1 MKKFLAFAF
10 IFAAF
15 TLVACGGEQKKD
27 EKAAQCEN
35 CTGDCATC
43 ENEECCKDECNNEC
57 DNKECCKGECN
68 KECCETECN
77 NECCEGECPEVGCCE
92 TECCKGECPEAGCC
106 ETECCK

>member
-1 MKKFLAFAF
+1 MAFAF

-57 DNKECCKGECN
+57 EN
-68 KECCETECN
+68 KECCETECPEAGCCEQT
-77 NECCEGECPEVGCCE
+77 ECCE
-92 TECCKGECPEAGCC
+92 TECPEAGCC
-106 ETECCK
+106 ETECPEAGCCEKTECCEK

>member
-1 MKKFLAFAF
+1 MQKFLAFAF

-57 DNKECCKGECN
+57 EN
-68 KECCETECN
+68 KECCETECPEAGCCEQT
-77 NECCEGECPEVGCCE
+77 ECCE
-92 TECCKGECPEAGCC
+92 TECPEAGCC
-106 ETECCK
+106 ETECPEAGCCEKTECCEK

>member
-57 DNKECCKGECN
+57 EN
-68 KECCETECN
+68 KECCETECPEAGCCEQT
-77 NECCEGECPEVGCCE
+77 ECCE
-92 TECCKGECPEAGCC
+92 TECPEAGCC
-106 ETECCK
+106 ETECPEAGCCEKTECCEK

>member
-57 DNKECCKGECN
+57 DNKECC
-68 KECCETECN
+68 
-77 NECCEGECPEVGCCE
+77 E